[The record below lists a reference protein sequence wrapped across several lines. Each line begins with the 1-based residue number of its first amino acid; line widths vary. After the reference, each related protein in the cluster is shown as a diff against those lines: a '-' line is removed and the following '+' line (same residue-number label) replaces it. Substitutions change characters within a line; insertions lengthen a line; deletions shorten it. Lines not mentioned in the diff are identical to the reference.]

1 MRQLSSFVLAGV
13 LLSGCA
19 SVQDTASEGYSGPT
33 AQIDDSFNTV
43 SDSKVEFFYV
53 DKLDNHDMRNARA
66 ASLMAN
72 YGGGMHMTP
81 VSAGRLVPASKPIVL
96 RLIARTEY
104 AAPILVLTNPVYQVK
119 GTIDV
124 TLEPNKHYI
133 VRGQLGESS
142 SSVWLEDAETH
153 QVAGKK
159 TEIEGSAK
167 LGFFEK

>member
-1 MRQLSSFVLAGV
+1 
-13 LLSGCA
+13 
-19 SVQDTASEGYSGPT
+19 
-33 AQIDDSFNTV
+33 
-43 SDSKVEFFYV
+43 
-53 DKLDNHDMRNARA
+53 
-66 ASLMAN
+66 
-72 YGGGMHMTP
+72 MTP